1 MNADNGM
8 PSVPGLAASEFH
20 SCPSCRML
28 TCRGRVSRAADV
40 TPFGRTTVEDTTH
53 TQGSPVEPLQSGLN
67 ATGGL
72 STLLPNYVVSAE
84 ARKLNFV

>member
-28 TCRGRVSRAADV
+28 TCRGRVSREADV
-40 TPFGRTTVEDTTH
+40 TPFGRTTVKDTTH
-53 TQGSPVEPLQSGLN
+53 TRITSGAL
-67 ATGGL
+67 TVRSHGWV
-72 STLLPNYVVSAE
+72 TY
-84 ARKLNFV
+84 FVA